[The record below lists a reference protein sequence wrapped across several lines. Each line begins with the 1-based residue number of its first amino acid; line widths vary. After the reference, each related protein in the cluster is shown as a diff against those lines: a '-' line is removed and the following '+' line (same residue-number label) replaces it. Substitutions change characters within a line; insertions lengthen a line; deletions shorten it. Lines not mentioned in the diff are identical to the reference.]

1 MVEPEELMKIVIVDP
16 YLTGSHAAWA
26 AEYAEH
32 SLHDVEVL
40 GLKGRHWKWR
50 MHGGAVTLARLFCE
64 RHYKP
69 DLILASDMLDLTT
82 FLALTRQ
89 RTAGT
94 KTGLYFHENQI
105 TYPWSGG
112 DPDPAG
118 ERDVHYGFINFTSAL
133 AADFIAFN
141 SSYHMQSFLDAL
153 QPFLHAFPDYNEESA
168 AAAIAAKSHVLH
180 LGTDLRRLD
189 KYSIEAKPDQK
200 PLILW
205 NHRWEYDKNPED
217 FFRALFVLAEA
228 GLEFEVAVLGERFAE
243 VPRIFSE
250 AASRL
255 GDRIVQFGFVD
266 DFPGY
271 ASWLWKADII
281 PVTSIHDFF
290 GVSVVQAIYC
300 NTYPLLPDR
309 LAYPEHLGLGPD
321 TRSVEYLSERGGGLQ
336 ADQSPAERRRNHV
349 YESFDDLVQMLTH
362 CIQHIGQTRQI
373 KTQGLVR
380 HYDWETMAPKY
391 DRFFESGSELTNLI
405 CNNLG

>member
-1 MVEPEELMKIVIVDP
+1 MKIVIVDP
-16 YLTGSHAAWA
+16 YLTGSHADWA
-26 AEYAEH
+26 GEYAKH
-32 SLHDVEVL
+32 SSHDIVVL

-64 RHYKP
+64 GNYEP

-89 RTAGT
+89 QTAGT
-94 KTGLYFHENQI
+94 KTILYFHENQI
-105 TYPWSGG
+105 TYPWSGS
-112 DPDPAG
+112 DPDRAR

-141 SSYHMQSFLDAL
+141 SAYHMHSFLGAL

-168 AAAIAAKSHVLH
+168 AAGIAAKSHVLH
-180 LGTDLRRLD
+180 LGIDLRRFD
-189 KYSIEAKPDQK
+189 ECRIETKPDQK

-205 NHRWEYDKNPED
+205 NHRWEYDKNPDD
-217 FFRALFVLAEA
+217 FFRALFVLADA

-255 GDRIVQFGFVD
+255 GGRIVQFGFVD

-290 GVSVVQAIYC
+290 GVSVVQAVYC
-300 NTYPLLPDR
+300 NTYPLLPNR
-309 LAYPEHLGLGPD
+309 LAYPEHLRLEPGTHFAEDLP
-321 TRSVEYLSERGGGLQ
+321 ERGGGLR
-336 ADQSPAERRRNHV
+336 AGQSPEERRRNHI
-349 YESFDDLVQMLTH
+349 YEGFDDLVLMLGH
-362 CIQHIGQTRQI
+362 RIQDIRRTRQTN
-373 KTQGLVR
+373 TQTLVR
-380 HYDWETMAPKY
+380 HYDWRTMAPKY
-391 DRFFESGSELTNLI
+391 DRFFQSGSELRN
-405 CNNLG
+405 